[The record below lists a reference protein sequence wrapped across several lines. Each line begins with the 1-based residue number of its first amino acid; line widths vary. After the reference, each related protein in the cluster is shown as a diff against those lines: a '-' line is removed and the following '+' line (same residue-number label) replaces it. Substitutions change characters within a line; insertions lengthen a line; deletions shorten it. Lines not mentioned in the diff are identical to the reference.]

1 MQAYL
6 RRHARMSELTPTSYN
21 RYSRYIHWLMAFLIL
36 LMVFLGW
43 RFDDKDTF
51 LLNRANLHKSIGIT
65 ILLLTFLR
73 IGLRLAYKAP
83 PEPPM
88 PKWQLWAAKAL
99 HVGFYV
105 VMIAMPLS
113 GWLMVSTSAREI
125 PFFGIPWPHFPFVPI
140 EQIKDGP
147 VHETFETVHGLIA
160 KLLFYGMIPLHV
172 LAALK
177 HQFVD
182 KDTVVEHMVP
192 GLTPR
197 PILNYRWLL
206 PIGVVGLAVALGFGI
221 YRGTPLPSGEAA
233 PPPPT
238 EAIASAAPVETASE
252 AVSQEASSMASG
264 SSASAAVTMWIVDKS
279 ATTIAFATT
288 FSGEAINGGFGSYSA
303 NIAFD
308 PEQLD
313 RSHVKVTID
322 LASVNSGDADRDGTL
337 KSDAFF
343 NVAVTPKAVYEASS
357 FTNTDATHWGARGK
371 LTLHGATQPLNL
383 PFTLN
388 IKSGVADMS
397 GTVDLDRTAF
407 GVGSGDWAKT
417 DSVPAKVTVTI
428 NLKAKASK

>member
-1 MQAYL
+1 MTD
-6 RRHARMSELTPTSYN
+6 LTPTSYN

-36 LMVFLGW
+36 FMVFLGW
-43 RFDDKDTF
+43 RFEDKDTF
-51 LLNRANLHKSIGIT
+51 LLNRANLHKSIGIL

-73 IGLRLAYKAP
+73 VGLRLAYKAP

-88 PKWQLWAAKAL
+88 PKWQALAAKAL
-99 HVGFYV
+99 HLGFYL
-105 VMIAMPLS
+105 VMIALPLS

-125 PFFGIPWPHFPFVPI
+125 PFFGIAWPHLPVPQNH
-140 EQIKDGP
+140 ET
-147 VHETFETVHGLIA
+147 HETFETVHGLLA
-160 KLLFYGMIPLHV
+160 KLIFYVMIPLHV

-221 YRGTPLPSGEAA
+221 YRGTPLNEGKEA

-238 EAIASAAPVETASE
+238 EAAAEAASVEAPASAV
-252 AVSQEASSMASG
+252 ASSAETV
-264 SSASAAVTMWIVDKS
+264 SSASSAAAVTNWIVDKS

-288 FSGEAINGGFGSYSA
+288 FSGEAINGGFSSYTA

-308 PEQLD
+308 PAQLD
-313 RSHVKVTID
+313 KSHVKVTID
-322 LASVNSGDADRDGTL
+322 LASVNSGDGDRDGTL

-343 NVAVTPKAVYEASS
+343 NVAATPRAIYEASS
-357 FTNTDATHWGARGK
+357 FTKTDATHFVARGR
-371 LTLHGATQPLNL
+371 LTMHGTTKPLNL

-388 IKSGVADMS
+388 IKSGVATMS

-407 GVGSGDWAKT
+407 GVGTGDWAKT
-417 DSVPAKVTVTI
+417 DSVPAKVTVKI

>member
-1 MQAYL
+1 
-6 RRHARMSELTPTSYN
+6 MSELTPTSYN

-36 LMVFLGW
+36 FMVFLGW
-43 RFDDKDTF
+43 RFEDKDTF
-51 LLNRANLHKSIGIT
+51 LLNRANLHKSIGIL

-88 PKWQLWAAKAL
+88 PTWQKWAAYTL
-99 HVGFYV
+99 HAGFYV
-105 VMIAMPLS
+105 VMVAMPLS

-125 PFFGIPWPHFPFVPI
+125 PFFGISWPHLPVP
-140 EQIKDGP
+140 QTHDA
-147 VHETFETVHGLIA
+147 HETFEAVHGLFA

-182 KDTVVEHMVP
+182 KDTVVEHMIP
-192 GLTPR
+192 GLKPW

-206 PIGVVGLAVALGFGI
+206 PIGVVGLAVALGFGL
-221 YRGTPLPSGEAA
+221 YRGKPLPSGEAA
-233 PPPPT
+233 PPPA
-238 EAIASAAPVETASE
+238 EMVVASAAPVEVPASE
-252 AVSQEASSMASG
+252 AASQGVSSTASG
-264 SSASAAVTMWIVDKS
+264 SSASAAVTTWIVDKT

-288 FSGEAINGGFGSYSA
+288 FSGEAINGGFSTYTA
-303 NIAFD
+303 NITFD
-308 PEQLD
+308 PERLED
-313 RSHVKVTID
+313 SHVKVTID

-343 NVAVTPKAVYEASS
+343 NVSATPKAVYEASS
-357 FTNTDATHWGARGK
+357 FSKTDATHFIARGK
-371 LTLHGATQPLNL
+371 LTMHGATKPLNL

-388 IKSGVADMS
+388 IDSGVASMS
-397 GTVDLDRTAF
+397 GAVDLDRTAF

-417 DSVPAKVTVTI
+417 DSVRARVTVKI
-428 NLKAKASK
+428 NLKANASK

>member
-1 MQAYL
+1 
-6 RRHARMSELTPTSYN
+6 MSDLTPTSYN

-51 LLNRANLHKSIGIT
+51 LLNRANLHKSIGIS

-73 IGLRLAYKAP
+73 IGLRLVYKAP

-88 PKWQLWAAKAL
+88 PKWQLWAAQAL
-99 HVGFYV
+99 HIGFYV

-125 PFFGIPWPHFPFVPI
+125 PFFGIPWPHLPVP
-140 EQIKDGP
+140 QTHDA
-147 VHETFETVHGLIA
+147 HETFEAVHGLIA

-182 KDTVVEHMVP
+182 KDTVVEHMIP
-192 GLTPR
+192 GLKPR

-221 YRGTPLPSGEAA
+221 YRGKPLATGEPA
-233 PPPPT
+233 PPPA
-238 EAIASAAPVETASE
+238 EAVASVAPVEAPASEVTSESVSSASE
-252 AVSQEASSMASG
+252 A
-264 SSASAAVTMWIVDKS
+264 AVVTLWTVDKG

-288 FSGEAINGGFGSYSA
+288 FSGEAINGGFSAYTA

-313 RSHVKVTID
+313 KSHVKVTID
-322 LASVNSGDADRDGTL
+322 LASVNSGDGDRDGTL
-337 KSDAFF
+337 KSDSFF
-343 NVAVTPKAVYEASS
+343 NVAVTPKAIYEASN
-357 FTNTDATHWGARGK
+357 FTKIDATHFVAKGK
-371 LTLHGATQPLNL
+371 LTLHGTTKPLNL

-388 IKSGVADMS
+388 IKSGVATMS
-397 GTVDLDRTAF
+397 GTVDLDRTVF
-407 GVGSGDWAKT
+407 GVGTGDWAKT
-417 DSVPAKVTVTI
+417 DSVPAKVTVKI

>member
-1 MQAYL
+1 MTD
-6 RRHARMSELTPTSYN
+6 LTPTSYN

-51 LLNRANLHKSIGIT
+51 LLNRANLHKSIGIL

-73 IGLRLAYKAP
+73 IGLRLGYKAP

-88 PKWQLWAAKAL
+88 PNWQLWAAKVL

-125 PFFGIPWPHFPFVPI
+125 PFFGIPWPHLPVP
-140 EQIKDGP
+140 QTHDA
-147 VHETFETVHGLIA
+147 HETFEAVHGLIA

-177 HQFVD
+177 HQLVD

-192 GLTPR
+192 GLKPR
-197 PILNYRWLL
+197 PVLNYRWLL

-221 YRGTPLPSGEAA
+221 YRGKPLNEGRET
-233 PPPPT
+233 PPPPA
-238 EAIASAAPVETASE
+238 EAVASAAPVETVTPEAASE
-252 AVSQEASSMASG
+252 SASS
-264 SSASAAVTMWIVDKS
+264 SSETTKITVWTVDKS

-288 FSGEAINGGFGSYSA
+288 FSGEAINGGFGAYTAS
-303 NIAFD
+303 IAFD

-313 RSHVKVTID
+313 KSRVKVAID
-322 LASVNSGDADRDGTL
+322 LASVNSGDGDRDGTL

-357 FTNTDATHWGARGK
+357 FTKTDATHFVARGK
-371 LTLHGATQPLNL
+371 LTMHGTTRPLNL

-388 IKSGVADMS
+388 IKSGVATMS

-407 GVGSGDWAKT
+407 GVGTGDWAKT
-417 DSVPAKVTVTI
+417 DSVPAKVTVII

>member
-1 MQAYL
+1 MQDVSEES
-6 RRHARMSELTPTSYN
+6 ARMSELTPTSYN

-36 LMVFLGW
+36 FMVFLGW
-43 RFDDKDTF
+43 RFEDKDTF
-51 LLNRANLHKSIGIT
+51 LLNRANLHKSIGIL

-88 PKWQLWAAKAL
+88 PAWQKWAAYTL
-99 HVGFYV
+99 HAGFYV
-105 VMIAMPLS
+105 VMVAMPLS

-125 PFFGIPWPHFPFVPI
+125 PFFGISWPHLPVP
-140 EQIKDGP
+140 QTHD
-147 VHETFETVHGLIA
+147 VHEAFETVHGLFA

-182 KDTVVEHMVP
+182 KDTVVEHMIP
-192 GLTPR
+192 GLKPW
-197 PILNYRWLL
+197 PILNYRWFL
-206 PIGVVGLAVALGFGI
+206 PIGVVGLAVALGFGL
-221 YRGTPLPSGEAA
+221 YRGKPLPSGEAA
-233 PPPPT
+233 PPPA
-238 EAIASAAPVETASE
+238 EAVAALESAGVSQAALE
-252 AVSQEASSMASG
+252 AVSSSAAG
-264 SSASAAVTMWIVDKS
+264 SSETAAVTNWIVDKS

-288 FSGEAINGGFGSYSA
+288 FSGEAINGGFGTYTA

-308 PEQLD
+308 PERLED
-313 RSHVKVTID
+313 SHVRVTID
-322 LASVNSGDADRDGTL
+322 LASVNSSDADRDGTL

-357 FTNTDATHWGARGK
+357 FTKTDATHFIARGR
-371 LTLHGATQPLNL
+371 LTMHGATKPLNL

-388 IKSGVADMS
+388 IDSGVAIMS
-397 GTVDLDRTAF
+397 GAVDLDRTAF

-417 DSVPAKVTVTI
+417 DSVPARVTVKI
-428 NLKAKASK
+428 NLKANASK

>member
-6 RRHARMSELTPTSYN
+6 RRHARMSDLTPTSYN

-51 LLNRANLHKSIGIT
+51 LLNRANLHKSIGIL

-88 PKWQLWAAKAL
+88 PVWQLWAAKAL

-125 PFFGIPWPHFPFVPI
+125 PFFGIPWPHLPVP
-140 EQIKDGP
+140 QTHDA
-147 VHETFETVHGLIA
+147 HETFEAVHGLIA

-221 YRGTPLPSGEAA
+221 YRGQPLPSGNAA
-233 PPPPT
+233 PPPA
-238 EAIASAAPVETASE
+238 EMVAASAAPESEVASQAASQEVSSTAS
-252 AVSQEASSMASG
+252 S
-264 SSASAAVTMWIVDKS
+264 SSASAAVTTWTVDKS

-288 FSGEAINGGFGSYSA
+288 FSGEAVNGSFGSYTA

-313 RSHVKVTID
+313 RSRVKVAID

-337 KSDAFF
+337 KSDSFF
-343 NVAVTPKAVYEASS
+343 NIAATPKAVYEASS
-357 FTNTDATHWGARGK
+357 FTKTDATHFIAKGR
-371 LTLHGATQPLNL
+371 LTMHGTTKALNL

-388 IKSGVADMS
+388 IASGVATMS

-407 GVGSGDWAKT
+407 GVGTGDWAKT
-417 DSVPAKVTVTI
+417 DSVPAKVTVNI

>member
-1 MQAYL
+1 
-6 RRHARMSELTPTSYN
+6 MSELTPTSYN

-36 LMVFLGW
+36 FMVFLGW

-51 LLNRANLHKSIGIT
+51 LLNRANLHKSIGIL

-73 IGLRLAYKAP
+73 VGLRLAYKAP

-88 PKWQLWAAKAL
+88 SKWQLWAAKAL
-99 HVGFYV
+99 HIGFYV
-105 VMIAMPLS
+105 VMIALPLS

-125 PFFGIPWPHFPFVPI
+125 PFFGIAWPHLPVPQNH
-140 EQIKDGP
+140 EA
-147 VHETFETVHGLIA
+147 HETFETVHGLFA
-160 KLLFYGMIPLHV
+160 KLIFYVMIPLHV

-177 HQFVD
+177 HQFID

-206 PIGVVGLAVALGFGI
+206 PIGVVVLAVALGFGI
-221 YRGTPLPSGEAA
+221 YRGKPLPSGEPA
-233 PPPPT
+233 PPPP
-238 EAIASAAPVETASE
+238 EVVASAAPVEAPASE
-252 AVSQEASSMASG
+252 ATSESASSTSE
-264 SSASAAVTMWIVDKS
+264 AVAITTWIVDKT

-288 FSGEAINGGFGSYSA
+288 FSGEAINGGFSSYAA

-313 RSHVKVTID
+313 KSHVKVTID
-322 LASVNSGDADRDGTL
+322 LASVNSGDGDRDGTL
-337 KSDAFF
+337 KSDSFF
-343 NVAVTPKAVYEASS
+343 NVTATPKAVYEASS
-357 FTNTDATHWGARGK
+357 FTRSDATHFVAKGK
-371 LTLHGATQPLNL
+371 LTMHGTTKPLNL

-388 IKSGVADMS
+388 IKSGIATMS

-407 GVGSGDWAKT
+407 GVGTGDWAKT
-417 DSVPAKVTVTI
+417 DSVPAKVTVQI
-428 NLKAKASK
+428 DLKAKASK

>member
-1 MQAYL
+1 
-6 RRHARMSELTPTSYN
+6 MSELTPTSYN

-51 LLNRANLHKSIGIT
+51 LLNRANLHKSIGIL

-73 IGLRLAYKAP
+73 VGLRLAYKAP

-88 PKWQLWAAKAL
+88 PGWQLWAAKIL

-105 VMIAMPLS
+105 VMIALPIS

-125 PFFGIPWPHFPFVPI
+125 PFFGIPWPHLPVP
-140 EQIKDGP
+140 QTHDA
-147 VHETFETVHGLIA
+147 HETFETVHGLFA
-160 KLLFYGMIPLHV
+160 KLIFYVMIPLHV

-206 PIGVVGLAVALGFGI
+206 PIGVMVLAVALGFGI
-221 YRGTPLPSGEAA
+221 YRGQPLPSGETA
-233 PPPPT
+233 PPPQT
-238 EAIASAAPVETASE
+238 EVVAGAVPESKVVSE
-252 AVSQEASSMASG
+252 AVSQEVS
-264 SSASAAVTMWIVDKS
+264 SSASSSSETVAVTTWTVDKS
-279 ATTIAFATT
+279 ATTIAFSTT
-288 FSGEAINGGFGSYSA
+288 FSGEAINGGFGSYTT

-308 PEQLD
+308 PEQLN

-322 LASVNSGDADRDGTL
+322 LSSVNSGDADRDGTL

-343 NVAVTPKAVYEASS
+343 NIAATPKAVFEAAS
-357 FTNTDATHWGARGK
+357 FTKTDATHFVARGK
-371 LTLHGATQPLNL
+371 LTMRGTTRPLDL

-388 IKSGVADMS
+388 IDSGVATMS

-407 GVGSGDWAKT
+407 GVGTGDWAKT

>member
-1 MQAYL
+1 
-6 RRHARMSELTPTSYN
+6 MSDLTPTSYN

-51 LLNRANLHKSIGIT
+51 LLNRANLHKSIGIS

-73 IGLRLAYKAP
+73 VGLRLAFKAP

-88 PKWQLWAAKAL
+88 PGWQLWAAKAL
-99 HVGFYV
+99 HIGFYI

-113 GWLMVSTSAREI
+113 GWLMVSTSVKEI
-125 PFFGIPWPHFPFVPI
+125 PFFGISWPHFPFVPI
-140 EQIKDGP
+140 ETQHHGP

-160 KLLFYGMIPLHV
+160 KILFYGMIPLHV
-172 LAALK
+172 LAAFK

-192 GLTPR
+192 GLKPR

-221 YRGTPLPSGEAA
+221 YRGKPLPTGNPA
-233 PPPPT
+233 PPPA
-238 EAIASAAPVETASE
+238 EAVASVAPVEAPASE
-252 AVSQEASSMASG
+252 ATSQSASS
-264 SSASAAVTMWIVDKS
+264 SSEAAAITTWIVDKS

-288 FSGEAINGGFGSYSA
+288 FSGEAINGGFNNYTA

-313 RSHVKVTID
+313 KSHVMVTID
-322 LASVNSGDADRDGTL
+322 LTSVNSGDGDRDGTL

-343 NVAVTPKAVYEASS
+343 NVSAIPKAVYEASS
-357 FTNTDATHWGARGK
+357 FTKTDATHFVAKGK
-371 LTLHGATQPLNL
+371 LTLHGATRPLNL

-388 IKSGVADMS
+388 IKSGIGIMS

-417 DSVPAKVTVTI
+417 DSVPAKVRVKI

>member
-1 MQAYL
+1 MND
-6 RRHARMSELTPTSYN
+6 LTPTSYN
-21 RYSRYIHWLMAFLIL
+21 RYSRYLHWLMAFLIL
-36 LMVFLGW
+36 MMVFLGW
-43 RFDDKDTF
+43 RFEDKDTF
-51 LLNRANLHKSIGIT
+51 LLNRANLHKSIGIL
-65 ILLLTFLR
+65 ILLLTVLR

-88 PKWQLWAAKAL
+88 PGWQLWAAKAL

-125 PFFGIPWPHFPFVPI
+125 PFFGVPWPHLPVP
-140 EQIKDGP
+140 QTHDA
-147 VHETFETVHGLIA
+147 HETFEAVHGLIA

-177 HQFVD
+177 HQFID

-192 GLTPR
+192 GLKPE

-206 PIGVVGLAVALGFGI
+206 PISVIALAVGLGFGI
-221 YRGTPLPSGEAA
+221 YRGKPLPSDETPTPPAPVEAMVSEAA
-233 PPPPT
+233 PM
-238 EAIASAAPVETASE
+238 SE
-252 AVSQEASSMASG
+252 AVTSAVLSSASG
-264 SSASAAVTMWIVDKS
+264 SSEAVAVTNWIVDKT

-288 FSGEAINGGFGSYSA
+288 FSGEAINGGFGSYTA

-308 PEQLD
+308 PAQLD
-313 RSHVKVTID
+313 RSHVKVIID
-322 LASVNSGDADRDGTL
+322 LASVSSGDADRDGTL

-343 NVAVTPKAVYEASS
+343 NTAVTPKAVYEASS
-357 FTNTDATHWGARGK
+357 FTKADATHFVAKGR
-371 LTLHGATQPLNL
+371 LTLHGTTKSLDL

-388 IKSGVADMS
+388 IDSGVATMS
-397 GTVDLDRTAF
+397 GTADLDRTAF

-417 DSVPAKVTVTI
+417 DAVPAKVAVKI
-428 NLKAKASK
+428 DLKAKASK

>member
-1 MQAYL
+1 
-6 RRHARMSELTPTSYN
+6 MSDLTPTSYH

-36 LMVFLGW
+36 FMVFLGW
-43 RFDDKDTF
+43 RFEDRDTMLF
-51 LLNRANLHKSIGIT
+51 SRANLHKSIGIS

-73 IGLRLAYKAP
+73 VGLRMAYKTP

-88 PKWQLWAAKAL
+88 PGWQALAAKAL
-99 HVGFYV
+99 HLGFYV
-105 VMIAMPLS
+105 VMIALPLS

-125 PFFGIPWPHFPFVPI
+125 PFFGIPWPHLPVP
-140 EQIKDGP
+140 QTHDA
-147 VHETFETVHGLIA
+147 HETFETVHGLFA
-160 KLLFYGMIPLHV
+160 KLIFYVMIPLHV

-177 HQFVD
+177 HQFID
-182 KDTVVEHMVP
+182 KDTVIEHMVP

-221 YRGTPLPSGEAA
+221 YRGTPLDEGKAV
-233 PPPPT
+233 PPPA
-238 EAIASAAPVETASE
+238 EAMASVAPVEAVASE
-252 AVSQEASSMASG
+252 VASESASG
-264 SSASAAVTMWIVDKS
+264 SSEAAAITTWTVDKA

-288 FSGEAINGGFGSYSA
+288 FSGEAINGGFSSYTA

-308 PEQLD
+308 PDQLD
-313 RSHVKVTID
+313 KSHVKVTID
-322 LASVNSGDADRDGTL
+322 LASVNSGDGDRDGTL

-343 NVAVTPKAVYEASS
+343 NVAATPKAIYEASS
-357 FTNTDATHWGARGK
+357 FTKSDATHFVAKGK
-371 LTLHGATQPLNL
+371 LTLHGMTKPLNL

-388 IKSGVADMS
+388 IKPGIATMA

-407 GVGSGDWAKT
+407 GVGTGDWAKT
-417 DSVPAKVTVTI
+417 DSVPAKVTVKI